1 MKATNLKKITA
12 LNRMK
17 ESNGMAT
24 SSCNCSWQY
33 DIHVPMNKSAYE
45 NQKSHQ

>member
-1 MKATNLKKITA
+1 MKVTSLEKITA

-17 ESNGMAT
+17 ESNRTAAST
-24 SSCNCSWQY
+24 CNCSWRY
-33 DIHVPMNKSAYE
+33 DIHVPMKKSAYE